1 MNDSTQQPAPPQ
13 TGEPASGDLEAVSG
27 VSVHTSAVP
36 TDGPQSEWVAGWQ
49 RSPTLDALRQLL
61 DSGRRSVPS
70 LARRAGLT
78 HAELS
83 FLEHVFEHPAGPS
96 ELAQRIGV
104 TSAAATGIVDRLE
117 ARGHVERRPHPT
129 DRRRTAIMCTP
140 SGREELLGHMMPMF
154 EELARLD
161 ASMSEE
167 ERAVVLRFL
176 QAADRAVTRLL

>member
-1 MNDSTQQPAPPQ
+1 MNGSTPGQPAPTP
-13 TGEPASGDLEAVSG
+13 SSSSLEA
-27 VSVHTSAVP
+27 TASAG
-36 TDGPQSEWVAGWQ
+36 DGPQSEWVAGWE
-49 RSPTLDALRQLL
+49 RSATLDALRRLL
-61 DSGRRSVPS
+61 DTGRRSVPA
-70 LARRAGLT
+70 LARKASLT

-117 ARGHVERRPHPT
+117 SRGHVERRPHPT
-129 DRRRTAIMCTP
+129 DRRRTAVVCTP

-154 EELARLD
+154 VELAQLD

-176 QAADRAVTRLL
+176 EAADRAVGRLL

>member
-1 MNDSTQQPAPPQ
+1 MNDGSTA
-13 TGEPASGDLEAVSG
+13 GEDAHPSGEVVEPGPGADRQRVS
-27 VSVHTSAVP
+27 P
-36 TDGPQSEWVAGWQ
+36 DDGPRSEWVAGWE
-49 RSPTLDALRQLL
+49 RSETLEALHRLL
-61 DSGRRSVPS
+61 DSGRRSVPA

-129 DRRRTAIMCTP
+129 DRRRTAVVCTP
-140 SGREELLGHMMPMF
+140 SGREELMGHMMPMF
-154 EELARLD
+154 LELAQLD
-161 ASMSEE
+161 ASMTEE

-176 QAADRAVTRLL
+176 EAADRAVGRLL